1 MADDATAAP
10 APSVTPPAPPPVVA
24 PVVPSVHRC
33 VCPGSFDP
41 VTNGHVDV
49 VRRATFLFDE
59 VIVAVLTNPAKS
71 GMFTLDERLDMLH
84 ESLGELR
91 GVRVEAIG
99 GGLLVDYCRAAGAV
113 AVVKGLRSG
122 TDFAYE
128 LPMALMNRH
137 LTGLET
143 IFLPGEP
150 RLEHVSSS
158 LVKEVAGHGGDV
170 GGLVPD
176 VVLGRLRERLGLGLG
191 TDLQ

>member
-1 MADDATAAP
+1 MTLA
-10 APSVTPPAPPPVVA
+10 
-24 PVVPSVHRC
+24 

-49 VRRATFLFDE
+49 VRRARSLFDE
-59 VIVAVLTNPAKS
+59 VVVAVLANPAKQ
-71 GMFTLDERLDMLH
+71 GTFTAAERVDLIVA
-84 ESLGELR
+84 SLAADAGR
-91 GVRVEAIG
+91 DDGTPPAGVRVEAVE
-99 GGLLVDYCRAAGAV
+99 GGLLVDYCRSVGAA

-143 IFLPGEP
+143 VFLPGDP
-150 RLEHVSSS
+150 RFEHVSSS

-170 GGLVPD
+170 TGLVPD
-176 VVLGRLRERLGLGLG
+176 VVLPRLLARLRGEG
-191 TDLQ
+191 

>member
-1 MADDATAAP
+1 MADDATVTSTIPPGVHP
-10 APSVTPPAPPPVVA
+10 A
-24 PVVPSVHRC
+24 VHRC

-49 VRRATFLFDE
+49 IRRAACLFDE

-71 GMFTLDERLDMLH
+71 GLFTLDERLEMLD
-84 ESLGELR
+84 ESVGGLTT
-91 GVRVEAIG
+91 VRVDTVEPG
-99 GGLLVDYCRAAGAV
+99 RLLVDYCREAGAV

-143 IFLPGEP
+143 IFLPGDP
-150 RLEHVSSS
+150 QLEHVSSS

-170 GGLVPD
+170 TGMVPD
-176 VVLGRLRERLGLGLG
+176 GVLGRLLERLGLGPG
-191 TDLQ
+191 THLQ

>member
-1 MADDATAAP
+1 
-10 APSVTPPAPPPVVA
+10 
-24 PVVPSVHRC
+24 

-41 VTNGHVDV
+41 VTNGHLDV
-49 VRRATFLFDE
+49 VLRASRLFDE
-59 VIVAVLTNPAKS
+59 VVVAVVTNPSKA
-71 GMFTLDERLDMLH
+71 GLFTLEERLEMLDECVGH
-84 ESLGELR
+84 LA
-91 GVRVEAIG
+91 GVRVETVEQG
-99 GGLLVDYCRAAGAV
+99 RLLVDYCRDIGAV

-158 LVKEVAGHGGDV
+158 LVKEVAAHGGDV
-170 GGLVPD
+170 AGLVPD
-176 VVLGRLRERLGLGLG
+176 GVLARLRERLGQG
-191 TDLQ
+191 

>member
-1 MADDATAAP
+1 MADDAT
-10 APSVTPPAPPPVVA
+10 VTPTIPPTVQPVA
-24 PVVPSVHRC
+24 HRC

-49 VRRATFLFDE
+49 VRRATALFDE

-71 GMFTLDERLDMLH
+71 GLFTLDERLEM
-84 ESLGELR
+84 LGESVGGLS
-91 GVRVEAIG
+91 GVRVEAVEPG
-99 GGLLVDYCRAAGAV
+99 RLLVDFCRDLSAV

-150 RLEHVSSS
+150 QLEHVSSS

-170 GGLVPD
+170 TGLVPD
-176 VVLGRLRERLGLGLG
+176 GVLGRLLERLGLGAG
-191 TDLQ
+191 THLQ